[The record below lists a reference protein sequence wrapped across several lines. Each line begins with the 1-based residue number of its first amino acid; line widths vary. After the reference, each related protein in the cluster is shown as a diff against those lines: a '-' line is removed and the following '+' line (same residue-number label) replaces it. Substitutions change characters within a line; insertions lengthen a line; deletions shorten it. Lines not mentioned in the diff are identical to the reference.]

1 MTRVHSPLEAFN
13 ALRNVATAFAARLTA
28 GIQHRSTMRTLDRF
42 SDRRLR
48 DLGFERDWDG
58 TVIPIVDGK

>member
-1 MTRVHSPLEAFN
+1 
-13 ALRNVATAFAARLTA
+13 
-28 GIQHRSTMRTLDRF
+28 MRTFDRF

-58 TVIPIVDGK
+58 TVIPIADGQ